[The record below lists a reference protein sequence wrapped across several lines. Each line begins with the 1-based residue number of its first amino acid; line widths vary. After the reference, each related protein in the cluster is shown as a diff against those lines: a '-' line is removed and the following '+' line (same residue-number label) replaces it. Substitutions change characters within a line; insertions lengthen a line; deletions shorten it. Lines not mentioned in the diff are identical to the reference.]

1 MATLKTLNAEDA
13 VRASSRGCTTSYTER
28 RPKELKLQK
37 PNFIFPSV
45 SLPCLP
51 PDDTISVT
59 ELEEIMGCPL
69 DASARRGEIAELE
82 AEEKIRQM
90 TE

>member
-1 MATLKTLNAEDA
+1 MGN
-13 VRASSRGCTTSYTER
+13 SRGCTTSYTER
-28 RPKELKLQK
+28 RPEKELKLQK

-59 ELEEIMGCPL
+59 ELEEIIGCPL
-69 DASARRGEIAELE
+69 TAEALDAKIAELE